1 MDALKHVNLHQSIKD
16 AILQPGIYSTAVAP
30 FIDCGG
36 TQSDATRLLSESYVG
51 IPSMV
56 KAAADSAQLIG
67 VDCQTILRD
76 TIKQTLLENFDPE
89 RVDATLVTAEV
100 RVSKECGCSI
110 YHELNKC
117 IISGTST
124 HALVGYSC

>member
-1 MDALKHVNLHQSIKD
+1 MSDPHTTNRNLKTRQLTPIDNLKD

-67 VDCQTILRD
+67 VDCQAILRD

-89 RVDATLVTAEV
+89 RVDAALITAEV
-100 RVSKECGCSI
+100 RGVFLSVRMWH
-110 YHELNKC
+110 Y
-117 IISGTST
+117 
-124 HALVGYSC
+124 